1 MKKVGIGIW
10 IILAFLFLAACGNKI
25 TTEDLKANDWI
36 AESSNKDEPNMI
48 ISFSDHVMSVTVD
61 TDSMTSNAKDEWEQL
76 GEDIAKQLID
86 QMSYKLEYVL
96 EKDTIKIQDTDD
108 EEAFVYYI
116 VSKEDENI
124 VFTPDEKQN
133 KDESDAEKLVL
144 KPYTKKKEVE
154 TSSSSSTEE
163 TTVSSESVATNLD
176 DIIET
181 FTQQS
186 LVVYNPRD
194 MTKEDFGI
202 APMSAT
208 KAKIFSLIET
218 DNEDEQQ
225 NARLLTFDNLDDLK
239 ATKQYYDDLGKDSAM
254 LFSYTAVNEDDLVL
268 MQFNGQLSQD
278 LVEKYAKA
286 ASLELTESPF
296 ASNSTES
303 QTYSSENETVYSEE
317 SVQPAEA
324 PEAPVSSQEQTY
336 ESYSAPSQPVEEYTT
351 VQAGEGP
358 PEIAARVGI
367 SVETLYELNG
377 IDPNNYML
385 YPGDTLRVK

>member
-1 MKKVGIGIW
+1 MKKISLGVFALIAI
-10 IILAFLFLAACGNKI
+10 FFLAACEKKI

-36 AESSNKDEPNMI
+36 AESSSEDEPNLI
-48 ISFSDHVMSVTVD
+48 LSFSDHIMSVSVD

-76 GEDIAKQLID
+76 GEDLAKQLID

-96 EKDTIKIQDTDD
+96 EEDTIKIQDTDD
-108 EEAFVYYI
+108 EDAFVYYI
-116 VSKEDENI
+116 VSKDDENI
-124 VFTPDEKQN
+124 VFTPDEKKN
-133 KDESDAEKLVL
+133 KDDSDAQKLIL
-144 KPYTKKKEVE
+144 KPYTKNKEPE
-154 TSSSSSTEE
+154 SSSSSTEQ
-163 TTVSSESVATNLD
+163 TTSSSEQAATDLD

-208 KAKIFSLIET
+208 SAKIFSLIET
-218 DNEDEQQ
+218 DIEEEQQ
-225 NARLLTFDNLDDLK
+225 NARLLTFDNVDDLK
-239 ATKQYYDDLGKDSAM
+239 ATKKYYDDLGKDSAM
-254 LFSYTAVNEDDLVL
+254 LFSYTAVNEDELVL
-268 MQFNGQLSQD
+268 MQFNGQLPQE

-296 ASNSTES
+296 GSTAAES
-303 QTYSSENETVYSEE
+303 QTYSSESVAVYSEE
-317 SVQPAEA
+317 SVQPAE
-324 PEAPVSSQEQTY
+324 PPVSSQEQTY
-336 ESYSAPSQPVEEYTT
+336 ESYSAPSQSVEEYTT